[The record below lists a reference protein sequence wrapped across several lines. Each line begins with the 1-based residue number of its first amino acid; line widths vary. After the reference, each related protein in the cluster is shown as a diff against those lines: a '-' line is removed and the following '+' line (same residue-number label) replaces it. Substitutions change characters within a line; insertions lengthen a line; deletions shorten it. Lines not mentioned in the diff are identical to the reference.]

1 MMISVRPI
9 LDVISE
15 VKEELASLDVYSD
28 MVLSEEEERVW
39 NKKFGKLVKIYKDL
53 VRVSDEIVDYNTVR

>member
-1 MMISVRPI
+1 MISVRPI